1 MVLKQKTV
9 HFKSGHIGEKVH
21 EERGSHLSDA
31 GTGYNGDMDIV
42 FEAGLG
48 LALNDEMTVIAV
60 SEKGQAYQAG
70 VCEGDVLVGYDTIEK
85 QFSNA
90 EEVKQLVDSRNGN
103 ISMHFNSMPVTKKR
117 EIPAVEEK
125 HGSKIP
131 IIVACALM
139 AGGATGAIVCGTGHC
154 SSQQKPTQR
163 PTRKPTRNP
172 TKAPTP
178 NPTSKPT
185 QSPTEC
191 SKYTIGTFDKYPD
204 YTGSISVTGTVD
216 IMYMSD
222 GKTKLSYDLAG
233 LGDACKDGAT
243 AGIANSCGI
252 HFHAG
257 TSCDTH
263 NDVGGHYY
271 DKKEVNGV
279 VPADPW
285 ADVIYGPGYD
295 FGNDKYKSS
304 TDEITYGYN
313 KGATFGH
320 TFVVHDSTGA
330 RVSCTLIPGTC

>member
-31 GTGYNGDMDIV
+31 GSGYNGDTDIV

-70 VCEGDVLVGYDTIEK
+70 VCEGDVLVGYDTTEK
-85 QFSNA
+85 KFSNA

-154 SSQQKPTQR
+154 SSKPQQKPTLR
-163 PTRKPTRNP
+163 PTRKPTRKP
-172 TKAPTP
+172 TAAPTP
-178 NPTSKPT
+178 YPTSKPT
-185 QSPTEC
+185 KSPTEC
-191 SKYTIGTFDKYPD
+191 SKYTIDTFNKYPD
-204 YTGSISVTGTVD
+204 YTGDISVTGTVD

-222 GKTKLSYDLAG
+222 GKTMLSYDLVG
-233 LGDACKDGAT
+233 LGDACKGGAT
-243 AGIANSCGI
+243 VGIDNSCGI

-257 TSCDTH
+257 TSCDAH
-263 NDVGGHYY
+263 NEVGGHYY
-271 DKKEVNGV
+271 DKEEVGD
-279 VPADPW
+279 ADPW

-295 FGNDKYKSS
+295 VGDDKYKNS
-304 TDEITYGYN
+304 TGEITYGYN
-313 KGATFGH
+313 KGATVGH

-330 RVSCTLIPGTC
+330 RVSCTIIPDTC